1 MSTSILT
8 EALGLAVAFIL
19 SFLGT
24 YSYRSF
30 AISKGILAK
39 PNFRTLHEK
48 PVPKGGGIAFST
60 VFVAG
65 VLILWLLGIASREL
79 MLSLC
84 LGGGVATLFGFID
97 DLMEF
102 KVIPQLAMQ
111 IFLAGWVLFCFDG
124 GPLTYLD
131 WMPAWLA
138 WLSTCFLLVW
148 MINLYNFMDGI
159 DGMAASGAVFIAG
172 VSSIVALIGGNS
184 NMALVFALLSICCFG
199 FLLFNWP
206 PASIF
211 MGDSGSIFLGYCFGA
226 LIIKTVM
233 YSEMSFWTWLVILA
247 YFLGDTTTTLLMRIV
262 IVKKYVPHRSHAYQ
276 NLARIWGSHL
286 KVTSLAIAYHCVW
299 LLPLAIWST
308 LQRETA
314 PIAAVLALAPA
325 ILWTLRY
332 GPALSSS

>member
-1 MSTSILT
+1 MVEIVTK
-8 EALGLAVAFIL
+8 ALGLATAFIL
-19 SFLGT
+19 TLLGT
-24 YSYRSF
+24 KGYKF
-30 AISKGILAK
+30 LAIRKGILAN
-39 PNFRTLHEK
+39 PNFRTLHKK
-48 PVPKGGGIAFST
+48 PVPRGGGIVFSL
-60 VFVAG
+60 VFVFG
-65 VLILWLLGIASREL
+65 VLIMWLLGIGDLEL
-79 MLSLC
+79 MLALC
-84 LGGGVATLFGFID
+84 IGGGAATLFGFMD

-102 KVIPQLAMQ
+102 KVIPKLVMQ
-111 IFLAGWVLFCFDG
+111 FSLAGWALFCFDG
-124 GPLTYLD
+124 GRFTHLA

-138 WLSTCFLLVW
+138 WIVILFLMVW

-159 DGMAASGAVFIAG
+159 DGMASSGAVFIAG
-172 VSSIVALIGGNS
+172 VAAIVVFINGNS
-184 NMALVFALLSICCFG
+184 NMALVLTLLSISCLG

-226 LIIKTVM
+226 LILKTVM
-233 YSEMSFWTWLVILA
+233 DGEMIFWTWLVIFG
-247 YFLGDTTTTLLMRIV
+247 YFLGDTTTTLLLRII

-286 KVTSLAIAYHCVW
+286 KVTGLVIVYHCVW

-308 LQRETA
+308 LQKETA
-314 PIAAVLALAPA
+314 PIAAVLALAPT